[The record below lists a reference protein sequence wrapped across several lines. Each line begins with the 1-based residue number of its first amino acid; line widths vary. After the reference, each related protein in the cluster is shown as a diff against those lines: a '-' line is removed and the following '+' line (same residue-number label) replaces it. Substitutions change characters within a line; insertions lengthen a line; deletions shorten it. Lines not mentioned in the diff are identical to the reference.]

1 LLLIDKADRL
11 SCLNFPQTPGADF
24 SQDNV
29 DFLARRVRLAHLTK
43 RRQALRPEEFSVF
56 IDTLRVNFSRNFTL
70 NAKLRPAIRTG
81 AQHPM
86 NKLVNAADPRGDPEI
101 RNATKHIAPING
113 PASK

>member
-1 LLLIDKADRL
+1 MLLIDKADRL
-11 SCLNFPQTPGADF
+11 SCLNFPQIPGADC
-24 SQDNV
+24 SQDDV
-29 DFLARRVRLAHLTK
+29 EFFARRERLTHLTT

-56 IDTLRVNFSRNFTL
+56 IGTLRVNFSRNFTL

-86 NKLVNAADPRGDPEI
+86 NKLVNAADPMVVPEI
-101 RNATKHIAPING
+101 RNATKHIAAING